1 MGRGERKVS
10 SGEAHCEGR
19 PGAPYRRKEEP
30 ARKEGRVGIFG
41 RSNCMSHFLP
51 ETGKVSRSEGNRKPA
66 SVQRGQCGWPR
77 GGWPKRMGPD
87 PVGSPGLSRG
97 VTGVFIFKITCCY
110 MENRQWRA
118 Q

>member
-66 SVQRGQCGWPR
+66 SVASAAGLGEGGRRGWGQIPW
-77 GGWPKRMGPD
+77 GPQ
-87 PVGSPGLSRG
+87 G
-97 VTGVFIFKITCCY
+97 
-110 MENRQWRA
+110 
-118 Q
+118 